1 MSYTNNWTR
10 AIRQTL
16 RESHSK
22 EELEKLSVSELKKL
36 HDEYSDKKD
45 DASQKEAK
53 MIEDILDSR
62 SEKEEVNES
71 KIKENIKKTVR
82 GLVEKGKRIATR
94 VGETLIDKQKSDHLS
109 GDIKP

>member
-62 SEKEEVNES
+62 NEKEEVNES
-71 KIKENIKKTVR
+71 IKETVKK
-82 GLVEKGKRIATR
+82 LVKKGKKIATR
-94 VGETLIDKQKSDHLS
+94 VGKTLIKNRESDYIS
-109 GDIKP
+109 RDIKP